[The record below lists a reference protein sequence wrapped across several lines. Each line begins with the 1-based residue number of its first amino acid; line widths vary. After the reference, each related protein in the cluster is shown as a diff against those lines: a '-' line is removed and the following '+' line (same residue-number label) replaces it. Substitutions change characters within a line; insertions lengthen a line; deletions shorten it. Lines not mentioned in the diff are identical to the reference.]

1 MPSSCLFLMS
11 LPHVPSSYPVP
22 ISRPHIP
29 SPYRNLKIKGVW
41 LKGWACLCKIG
52 HRMRGG
58 CGLPDGLIHSPGDAE
73 RSLWSMKPEVSHTC
87 MGLEAKTPSFT
98 YGDKEHLRNSA
109 GLQDLDRNQKGLTEN
124 VKQSDKTEQDPSPS
138 KMKIVKSFSEDCPGL
153 SITVTPDTG
162 QKSTGSHPNH
172 LRKFDTIMR
181 SGVNVQELRARF
193 IRQQGNASFEEA
205 SKVTEL
211 SSSSKQLPQVT
222 HNRMSPRQEALQKL
236 GLLQINQS
244 KINTPEEPHG
254 TDQNSAVK
262 NYEINQNHSKAGSNL
277 SRSLE
282 RKPGAFDK
290 VWPP

>member
-1 MPSSCLFLMS
+1 MDVPNEKTENLDDESTLEGEDFLCRLTDEEKECLQYLLETIDS
-11 LPHVPSSYPVP
+11 LDQDEDENANNDP
-22 ISRPHIP
+22 
-29 SPYRNLKIKGVW
+29 
-41 LKGWACLCKIG
+41 
-52 HRMRGG
+52 
-58 CGLPDGLIHSPGDAE
+58 
-73 RSLWSMKPEVSHTC
+73 
-87 MGLEAKTPSFT
+87 
-98 YGDKEHLRNSA
+98 DKEHLRNSA